1 VEGKTIKRGGLV
13 MLFFIFVAI
22 LITII
27 YPELLWFYLAF
38 IVGIA
43 LILTIEDWINAR
55 KRKNGGRIW

>member
-1 VEGKTIKRGGLV
+1 

-27 YPELLWFYLAF
+27 YPELLWFDLAF
-38 IVGIA
+38 VVGIA

-55 KRKNGGRIW
+55 KGKNGGKLW